1 MSDPLCGRRAVPNM
15 SHRLCGRKET
25 KNGRS
30 DPYADGTGKKSSV
43 HKCQNLAILDRTL
56 LSISS
61 KRRRLSTHVKPN
73 VEESD
78 IVIVGGGPAG
88 LALASALGSYSLP
101 RLQSMILRRD
111 RISSVSEKKHEDYSD
126 RGWRFGYNQSLE
138 SGAGFF
144 LKSRQFAHK
153 CLANI
158 STRYV

>member
-1 MSDPLCGRRAVPNM
+1 MNQKSCASSLPCTLKVFSRHVSRSIVREMSLTATTNARSAGLNVLKLCLG
-15 SHRLCGRKET
+15 G
-25 KNGRS
+25 
-30 DPYADGTGKKSSV
+30 
-43 HKCQNLAILDRTL
+43 
-56 LSISS
+56 S